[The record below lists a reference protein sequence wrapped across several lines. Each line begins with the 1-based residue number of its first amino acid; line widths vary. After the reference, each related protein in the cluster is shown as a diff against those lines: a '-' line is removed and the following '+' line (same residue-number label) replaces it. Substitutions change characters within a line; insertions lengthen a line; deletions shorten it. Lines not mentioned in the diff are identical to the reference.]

1 MFCSFLEIRRYIIG
15 VIKSCIEYTLMEIPG
30 VIKKPPVSSFRHSI
44 KSFFSILIYSIIV
57 GKHTLGVKTQLFSV
71 QV

>member
-1 MFCSFLEIRRYIIG
+1 
-15 VIKSCIEYTLMEIPG
+15 MEIPSG

-57 GKHTLGVKTQLFSV
+57 GKHTLGVKLNFSV
-71 QV
+71 FNFKRDFVAEGSFRFN

>member
-1 MFCSFLEIRRYIIG
+1 
-15 VIKSCIEYTLMEIPG
+15 MEIPG